1 MAWIETDHSKHTHF
15 RWKIKWRLEHSGALG
30 IMGETAHH
38 VNYSA
43 DSFVRSVRRQS
54 KSQAGNIM
62 SAFSFRVDGR
72 QSQPLHRSFV
82 RSSLN
87 QNSSR
92 IFLTSLKGIG
102 VSSRSPVCSLSLT
115 QTLKERTE
123 VRVDP
128 ISRGLYRRVIKIF
141 NCEHVHSSKFEIERL
156 SIRKSEMKIR
166 TQCL

>member
-1 MAWIETDHSKHTHF
+1 MD
-15 RWKIKWRLEHSGALG
+15 
-30 IMGETAHH
+30 ETAHH
-38 VNYSA
+38 VNYQHYSA
-43 DSFVRSVRRQS
+43 DSLVRSVRRQS

-102 VSSRSPVCSLSLT
+102 ASSRSPVCSLSLT

-123 VRVDP
+123 IKRLSKC
-128 ISRGLYRRVIKIF
+128 IRRGLYRRVIKIF